1 MGSIINKIVFMP
13 QLKVHDQDS
22 ENDIFLP
29 TSHGSQIQVKTIIKN
44 EKYLYLIISHVNAE
58 DVYGVH
64 DWALKSLCHYV
75 NVNII
80 MYEYTGYGTNNQ
92 ETFTCSEQYCYND
105 IDAVYKYLTEQ
116 LNVPPNRIVAYG
128 RSVGSGP
135 SCYLAEKQKIRGL
148 IINCGFL
155 SVFRVIFKFRFTL
168 PGDLFPNIDRMRN
181 IECPVCVFHSI
192 KDEIIPFYHGKEL
205 YKASKNK
212 FQPLFIDGTSHNNI
226 DRLSDDV
233 YQHMQKFFKFLDSEY
248 QEVKNEDED
257 INEDV

>member
-44 EKYLYLIISHVNAE
+44 EKYLYLIISHGNAE

-64 DWALKSLCHYV
+64 DWALKSLSHYV

-80 MYEYTGYGTNNQ
+80 MNEYTGYGTNNQ

-168 PGDLFPNIDRMRN
+168 PGDLFPNIDRMKN
-181 IECPVCVFHSI
+181 IECPICVFHSI
-192 KDEIIPFYHGKEL
+192 KDEIIPFYHEKEL
-205 YKASKNK
+205 YKAIKNK
-212 FQPLFIDGTSHNNI
+212 FQPLFIDATSYNNI